1 MKRHV
6 LLFVFTVLV
15 LALAPV
21 SSFSRQSST
30 NKDDFKRQIMARYDG
45 KLVAPVVDG
54 LIAGEFKKAGFSLG
68 QGSAGLV
75 WYHYDPSTT
84 IPDRKSSLPLQL
96 LGKKISDMDQ
106 FDARTFADRVAGLNI
121 SRLAKGELLKV
132 SKIYILPDN
141 VQLDLVVTDIGHTS
155 DTRVITSGEFGMRFS
170 FFFDKE
176 KVMKVADYQTVVSE
190 INKYFLPENEAK
202 ALIEAANN
210 IVIEP
215 GMSEEAV
222 IQMLGKPMKT
232 QTFGN
237 KKTLFFKDTTVIL
250 VDGKV
255 TDVKVP

>member
-21 SSFSRQSST
+21 SSFSRQTSAD
-30 NKDDFKRQIMARYDG
+30 KDDFKHKIMARYDG
-45 KLVAPVVDG
+45 KLVVPVVDG

-75 WYHYDPSTT
+75 WYHYDPSAT

-106 FDARTFADRVAGLNI
+106 FDARTFADRVAGLNV
-121 SRLAKGELLKV
+121 SRLAKGEPLKV
-132 SKIYILPDN
+132 SKLYVLSDN

-155 DTRVITSGEFGMRFS
+155 DVRVITSGQFGIRFS

-176 KVMKVADYQTVVSE
+176 KVMKAADYNTVVTE
-190 INKYFLPENEAK
+190 ISKYFLPMDEAK
-202 ALIEAANN
+202 SFLAAQNN
-210 IVIEP
+210 IEIEL
-215 GMSEEAV
+215 GASEETV
-222 IQMLGKPMKT
+222 IQKLGQPLRSLKV
-232 QTFGN
+232 GN
-237 KKTLFFKDTTVIL
+237 QKSLDYKDVTVIL
-250 VDGKV
+250 KDGVVVDVRLK
-255 TDVKVP
+255 